1 VLEHSAHAT
10 YRTETAE
17 YVRIVR
23 EFLAD
28 AESNGAAPAKQAIA
42 RQPASPERREFSLP
56 ATKARGLPLA
66 DAVQI
71 GNTLYIAGRGGVDL
85 ATMKVPADVKD
96 EIRLMMDDY
105 KAILALAGMTMDDL
119 VSVTIYSPDLTLY
132 STFNE
137 IYRSYFTKGF
147 PARAFIGSGPL
158 LFGMRFEMQ
167 AIAVKR

>member
-1 VLEHSAHAT
+1 MLNHKLIVLLT
-10 YRTETAE
+10 
-17 YVRIVR
+17 
-23 EFLAD
+23 LALALPVAASGQD
-28 AESNGAAPAKQAIA
+28 AAPQ
-42 RQPASPERREFSLP
+42 RREFSLP

-66 DAVQI
+66 DAVMV

-85 ATMKVPADVKD
+85 ATMKVPADLKD
-96 EIRLMMDDY
+96 EVRLMMDDY
-105 KAILALAGMTMDDL
+105 KAILAMAGMTMDDL

-132 STFNE
+132 STFND
-137 IYRSYFTKGF
+137 IYRTYFTKGF